1 MWLRFK
7 VALLVVLKGE
17 DSFLKP
23 YRDEAVEAQKACL
36 AAEAERDFA
45 VQALQLMSNE
55 AMTHI
60 KNLEAALDQQKQRN
74 EYGVL
79 SSLRFNKDDLP
90 N

>member
-7 VALLVVLKGE
+7 VALLVMLRGE

-23 YRDEAVEAQKACL
+23 YRDEAAEAQRVRL
-36 AAEAERDFA
+36 QAEGERDFA

-55 AMTHI
+55 AMAHI
-60 KNLEAALDQQKQRN
+60 KNLEAQLANYKKQD
-74 EYGVL
+74 EYSIL
-79 SSLRFNKDDLP
+79 SGFRINKDDLP